1 MPKHDEI
8 RERLRASYDAF
19 ATEREGLRKQ
29 EWKLAE
35 RAGFAGRLREV
46 EATRLLELGAGTGQ
60 DSVFFQGE
68 GFDVVATDLSPAMVD
83 YCRGKG
89 IDARVMDMLH
99 LDFAPGSFDAAYAM
113 NSLLHVPNAELPQ
126 VLAGIR
132 AVLRPAGLC
141 YVGLWG
147 GEDFEGIATW
157 DHQEPQR
164 FFSFRTNERL
174 LGQVEAEFEV
184 VDFHTVKDGDLTF
197 QSLTLRASA

>member
-1 MPKHDEI
+1 MPGHDEI

-19 ATEREGLRKQ
+19 ATEREGMRKQ
-29 EWKLAE
+29 DWKLGE
-35 RAGFAGRLREV
+35 RADFARRMRE
-46 EATRLLELGAGTGQ
+46 AQAASLLEIGAGTGQ
-60 DSVFFQGE
+60 DSAFFQGE

-83 YCRGKG
+83 YCRDKG

-113 NSLLHVPNAELPQ
+113 NSLLHVPNSELPQ

-132 AVLRPAGLC
+132 TVLRPAGLC

-147 GEDFEGIATW
+147 GQDFEGIATW
-157 DHQEPQR
+157 DHHEPQR
-164 FFSFRTNERL
+164 FFCFRTNERL
-174 LGQVEAEFEV
+174 LREAEAMFEI

-197 QSLTLRASA
+197 QSLTLRAPA